1 VQVGGSMGKAA
12 AGIEVA
18 RPQTFDRTSLKV
30 LRFVTAC
37 ELYIKIKI
45 REMAVEEQI

>member
-1 VQVGGSMGKAA
+1 MGRAA
-12 AGIEVA
+12 AGTEVT
-18 RPQTFDRTSLKV
+18 RLQTFDRTSSKV
-30 LRFVTAC
+30 LGFVTAC